1 VARVIWIWLALVTTA
16 YAQPRSDA
24 GLVWRAPVSCPDGDE
39 VRARVARR
47 LGLPSDGRD
56 DSVVHGI
63 SVEIS
68 LEGSGGRDHR
78 FVARIDLRGVALSNE
93 VRVLTSERCDELA
106 DAVAVVVA
114 RLAAENQQAPAALR
128 AAPLEIAL
136 PVLSP
141 AAPRQ
146 WGGGIRTLGISGI
159 GALPGVGVGGELAG
173 YLRRRSVLV
182 ELTGTRW
189 RRNQA
194 VRLDILALRI
204 GWRPEELPLRA
215 WIAGELGSVDG
226 VNSDARGKWRGI
238 GAGFGVAWPMSRY
251 ARLVGVIEVVAPLDR
266 ERFLLRDG
274 AEMYRPDLVAVRSG
288 LGLEVGWQ

>member
-16 YAQPRSDA
+16 YAQPHTDA
-24 GLVWRAPVSCPDGDE
+24 GVVWRAPASCPDGDE
-39 VRARVARR
+39 VRARVERR
-47 LGLPSDGRD
+47 LGLPIDGRSE
-56 DSVVHGI
+56 SVVHGI

-68 LEGSGGRDHR
+68 IEGAGRERR

-114 RLAAENQQAPAALR
+114 RHAAENRRTPAALR
-128 AAPLEIAL
+128 VAPAEIAL
-136 PVLSP
+136 PVLPP
-141 AAPRQ
+141 AAPRR

-159 GALPGVGVGGELAG
+159 GALPGVAVGGELAG

-215 WIAGELGSVDG
+215 WIAGELGTVEG
-226 VNSDARGKWRGI
+226 ITSDASGNWRGI